1 MPTKQATKRKMA
13 FGSWQTPFYFLR
25 IADSLMVDEL
35 WLSGSLRGNPHMRG
49 VILAILC
56 GFA

>member
-1 MPTKQATKRKMA
+1 MA